1 MKGNYSAGLMSW
13 QPPSASQR
21 HVRTCPPLSLP
32 MLTMKFTGY
41 RGFIKQCNLKSTSNN
56 FAQCYSGNF
65 NKSEVSTGSLR
76 TFKALIN
83 RSFENKVK
91 INLCVK
97 FDNLLGVNQICS

>member
-21 HVRTCPPLSLP
+21 HVKTCPPLSLP

-41 RGFIKQCNLKSTSNN
+41 RGFIKQCNL
-56 FAQCYSGNF
+56 AQCYGGNF

-76 TFKALIN
+76 TFKVVIL
-83 RSFENKVK
+83 E
-91 INLCVK
+91 
-97 FDNLLGVNQICS
+97 